1 MPLINRIE
9 LANFMNSRRVEPWR
23 PDWIYQ
29 VFQLKGENSAIN
41 MPNGRGKSTLIGAVL
56 GMLVGDSKLLHD
68 IRHRHFAPPSTG
80 HYTHIRIETHIA
92 ADDDASMDLV
102 AQSGGDFAGYPMVF
116 GMYGSGGE
124 SRDYVLYSYR
134 GTFEDCPTGRR
145 DGHDVTLTRNDT
157 FLATL
162 DALPSRFPAT
172 RREGTLMN
180 WREHVGSL
188 FDMASVE
195 QQLVYQKAKGAEGSS
210 NYFAV
215 NAPRWRPYSEA
226 VFYERLAPELLVDMM
241 GNIDEFASE
250 RGIEDTIHEKVR
262 NIIGAKNRTAK
273 AELLL
278 QETAGLLEE
287 LGRIQKQADAVA
299 TAQDETHQ
307 ALMDASV
314 AQAVLKRFTTHEP
327 LPGIPRTPP
336 AQAPMLARWMAMQS
350 GEWYFTD
357 LGFGPLTG
365 ETPAEV
371 HERASQHQIASVAL
385 NRQLVL
391 SCAQEDA
398 TGLPGAA
405 GKRGARLYDCEQTIA
420 LVRATTQFA
429 AGLDRD
435 AIIRAVM
442 DAFDWVQ
449 SHADTNPARIEMAR
463 LEVKR
468 KQAEADHKRYSAQG
482 KALLEERERLM
493 NEQRQI
499 GAQQAEYGR
508 MVRSGLFTQAEMRSP
523 LQTRQRVAEALESAQ
538 GNLTTHLLRMAE
550 SANVYRQWQDFVAE
564 HGEGAQPDAVLS
576 DLADAVELAQQ
587 QEQDAK
593 ESRREAAEAGD
604 AARSEEKA
612 ARAALQEVSA
622 RADKLQELGEKV
634 HGFKAV
640 FGDEAPEDLETSVK
654 AQLATAQARE
664 HDIHT
669 KRTTMAEGLGA
680 LSAFEAVHGTGVLPG
695 AWLEQRDDRRRQLT
709 EALPGQRSELAD
721 LRARRSDLENHA
733 VAAGKV
739 AREVLSLAGA
749 DAVPLHE
756 AVARMALPEA
766 RRKQVLSLF
775 SALLFSPVYAD
786 AHRAAEVA
794 TQLAQTGVES
804 PVFLAS
810 ELQAFCT
817 AGTIDFDGKV
827 ARTWL
832 VGVKTRP
839 VDCLLDPTLVE
850 REKAA
855 LDESIDRLEQS
866 LKASEEEQEALS
878 PNHPEA
884 KQAYMASDAVAKGYR
899 DLDAALEA
907 EQIPLRERLPILRER
922 ASPEAIES
930 IRAVIAYRKLLGGDT
945 HEAILEDLAR
955 AEERHEYAEA
965 AVQTRA
971 GLAKDADAAWELSHR
986 DLSAATTILA
996 TMEKELKAI
1005 SAFIQADGPEFMRTA
1020 KNVRESL
1027 EATKQ
1032 QAEARNAFRFEDVE
1046 AFVQAGDHRPKEIE
1060 DRLAQIGPE
1069 HEGISKGIDDAAAT
1083 YERLGERTAALAGH
1097 AATVDLV
1104 ACVLRRK
1111 QRDLVLRDCIPV
1123 TVGEAD
1129 LSTHPLYQK
1138 ARQVQE
1144 AGGIEDMVTALQ
1156 GMAETLEEVNAGL
1169 LSQKLES
1176 TRKQLAISR
1185 QAYHGEIDRVKA
1197 TGGAAMDEH
1206 VRLGLDAAKEN
1217 VGALSDLISGTQASY
1232 TLSKQA
1238 NEQASEYLDAQWSE
1252 IGAWLEN
1259 FTRRLPSNLDT
1270 MKAVFRSRRD
1280 PVSGEIVKAGFEIE
1294 AKSADMGDVRAV
1306 LDGIVEKVEK
1316 RERSREA
1323 LGDDEAAQAMVDKNL
1338 RKEIREQFYR
1348 SVILEPRI
1356 RVCLPSI
1363 SQKALLL
1370 EKDMASSGQGVAMTL
1385 LWIVKMADYVTERD
1399 LSRQSVSAAHR
1410 KRIRSQRS
1418 QFVFIDGAFSHLSD
1432 PKLIDDA
1439 LKGIQESRGKFQL
1452 LITGHDPNYQ
1462 NKWQY
1467 FPTYVVAREIGA
1479 NLMYADSETRR
1490 LVQPEEVGSRAGV
1503 IELASF
1509 RKGGSMR

>member
-56 GMLVGDSKLLHD
+56 GMLAGDSKLLHD

-134 GTFEDCPTGRR
+134 GTFEDCPTGQR
-145 DGHDVTLTRNDT
+145 DRHDVTLTRNDT
-157 FLATL
+157 FLAAL

-172 RREGTLMN
+172 RREGTLSN
-180 WREHVGSL
+180 WREHVSSL

-215 NAPRWRPYSEA
+215 NAPRGRPYSEV

-241 GNIDEFASE
+241 GNIDEFANE

-262 NIIGAKNRTAK
+262 NIIGAKNRTEKAK
-273 AELLL
+273 RLL
-278 QETAGLLEE
+278 QETEGLLEE

-299 TAQDETHQ
+299 AAQDEAHE
-307 ALMDASV
+307 ALTEASV
-314 AQAVLKRFTTHEP
+314 AQAVLKQFTTLEP
-327 LPGIPRTPP
+327 LPGIPRAPS
-336 AQAPMLARWMAMQS
+336 AQAPMLVRWMAMQS

-371 HERASQHQIASVAL
+371 NERASQHQIAGVAL
-385 NRQLVL
+385 NRQFVL
-391 SCAQEDA
+391 SCAQEDV
-398 TGLPGAA
+398 TGIGVA
-405 GKRGARLYDCEQTIA
+405 GKRSARLYACEQAIA
-420 LVRATTQFA
+420 LVRATPQFV
-429 AGLDRD
+429 AGLESD
-435 AIIRAVM
+435 AIISAVRG
-442 DAFDWVQ
+442 AFDWVQ
-449 SHADTNPARIEMAR
+449 SYADTNPARIEMKR
-463 LEVKR
+463 LEVER
-468 KQAEADHKRYSAQG
+468 KQAEADHKQYSAQG

-499 GAQQAEYGR
+499 DAQQAEYGR
-508 MVRSGLFTQAEMRSP
+508 MARSGLFTQAEMQSP

-564 HGEGAQPDAVLS
+564 HGEGAQPDTVLS
-576 DLADAVELAQQ
+576 DLADAVELAQEK
-587 QEQDAK
+587 EQDAK
-593 ESRREAAEAGD
+593 ESRREAAEAAE
-604 AARSEEKA
+604 AAHGEEKA

-634 HGFKAV
+634 HSFTAV
-640 FGDEAPEDLETSVK
+640 FGDEAPEDLEATVK

-695 AWLEQRDDRRRQLT
+695 AWLEQRDEYRRQLT
-709 EALPGQRSELAD
+709 ETLPGQRSELAD
-721 LRARRSDLENHA
+721 LKARRADLENHA

-739 AREVLSLAGA
+739 AREVLCLAGA

-756 AVARMALPEA
+756 AVARMSLPDT

-794 TQLAQTGVES
+794 TQLAQAGVES

-855 LDESIDRLEQS
+855 LDESIDRLAQS

-884 KQAYMASDAVAKGYR
+884 KQAYMASDAVTKGYR
-899 DLDAALEA
+899 DLDTTLEA
-907 EQIPLRERLPILRER
+907 EQTPLRERLPILGER

-945 HEAILEDLAR
+945 HEAILEDLVR
-955 AEERHEYAEA
+955 AEERHADAEA
-965 AVQTRA
+965 AVQVRA
-971 GLAKDADAAWELSHR
+971 GQATDADAAWVLAHR
-986 DLSAATTILA
+986 DLSAATTVVA
-996 TMEKELKAI
+996 TMEKELQAI
-1005 SAFIQADGPEFMRTA
+1005 SAFMQADGPEFMRTA
-1020 KNVRESL
+1020 KDVGESL

-1032 QAEARNAFRFEDVE
+1032 QAEVRNAFRFEDVE

-1069 HEGISKGIDDAAAT
+1069 HEVVSKSIEGAAVT
-1083 YERLGERTAALAGH
+1083 YQRLGERTAALAGH

-1104 ACVLRRK
+1104 ACALRRK

-1144 AGGIEDMVTALQ
+1144 AGGIEDMVAALQ
-1156 GMAETLEEVNAGL
+1156 GLAEALEEVNAGL
-1169 LSQKLES
+1169 LSQKLDS
-1176 TRKQLAISR
+1176 TRKQVAISR

-1197 TGGAAMDEH
+1197 TGSAAMDEH

-1217 VGALSDLISGTQASY
+1217 VGTLSDLMSGTQASY
-1232 TLSKQA
+1232 ALSRQA

-1323 LGDDEAAQAMVDKNL
+1323 LGDDEASQAMVDKNL

-1370 EKDMASSGQGVAMTL
+1370 EKNMASSGQGVAMTL

-1490 LVQPEEVGSRAGV
+1490 LLPPEEVGSRSGV

-1509 RKGGSMR
+1509 RKSGSIQ